1 MDWEFRDCSGVARPG
16 QSISTQSDVA
26 AVCRDRPLPDWEF
39 RDYLG
44 WQDQGD
50 GRLAYGVFVQNG
62 RLKGETKKALRQV
75 TPPLPLRCRL
85 SKRRGSIAVNMEPRL
100 HTGRRTSWTGLQHAL
115 PNLVK
120 P

>member
-1 MDWEFRDCSGVARPG
+1 MR
-16 QSISTQSDVA
+16 
-26 AVCRDRPLPDWEF
+26 RPLPAWEF

-75 TPPLPLRCRL
+75 
-85 SKRRGSIAVNMEPRL
+85 L
-100 HTGRRTSWTGLQHAL
+100 HPI
-115 PNLVK
+115 PNIT
-120 P
+120 